1 MKLQKVILM
10 KMLSK
15 LACTGL
21 CACLGIVVLTGC
33 SAQQNKEPDFSNV
46 KEVAELSSLEC
57 YYHNVVR
64 YHKDAEGLLSW
75 TTIGEKNMW
84 FEYDGIVR
92 MGINIDKV
100 TISKPDAN
108 NVVTITIPEV
118 EVLGRPDVDTDSMT
132 EPVEAN
138 GWFTGM
144 TAEDKK
150 QALKDAQNDLLTTA
164 QNDTQSKAQAMQR
177 AKDLL
182 EQYVKNTGEAV
193 GKSYTVKWEQA
204 TTDSSA
210 E

>member
-1 MKLQKVILM
+1 MKALN
-10 KMLSK
+10 K
-15 LACTGL
+15 LVCTGL
-21 CACLGIVVLTGC
+21 CACLCVIALSSCT
-33 SAQQNKEPDFSNV
+33 SQQNKEPDFSNA
-46 KEVAELSSLEC
+46 KEIAQLSSLEC

-64 YHKDAEGLLSW
+64 YHKDAEGWLSW

-84 FEYDGIVR
+84 FEYDGIVQ
-92 MGINIDKV
+92 MGIDIDKV
-100 TISKPDAN
+100 TISKPDMN

-118 EVLGRPDVDTDSMT
+118 EILGHPDVDTDSMT
-132 EPVEAN
+132 DPVEAN

-150 QALKDAQNDLLTTA
+150 QALKDAQQDLLETA

-182 EQYVKNTGEAV
+182 EQYVKNTGDAV
-193 GKSYTVKWEQA
+193 GQSYTVKWVQA
-204 TTDSSA
+204 EAIPVT

>member
-1 MKLQKVILM
+1 M

-33 SAQQNKEPDFSNV
+33 SAHQNKEPDFSNV

-118 EVLGRPDVDTDSMT
+118 EVLGHPDVDTDSMT

-144 TAEDKK
+144 TAEDK
-150 QALKDAQNDLLTTA
+150 
-164 QNDTQSKAQAMQR
+164 
-177 AKDLL
+177 
-182 EQYVKNTGEAV
+182 
-193 GKSYTVKWEQA
+193 
-204 TTDSSA
+204 
-210 E
+210 